1 MKRCMSILTAILLT
15 MCMII
20 VPVTS
25 VVAVEPTE
33 QANTNDGESI
43 SGSNTENDVSVT
55 STNGFGNLLGEELA
69 EKQAEQQENRGNN
82 IFSVDIQNNTANVN
96 FETTVPATVLVA
108 IYDEGGNR
116 MLTSATK
123 DVAADT
129 TNAVIALDG
138 EKIPEYF
145 YVRAYLIEPDSFKPL
160 STVYESPTY
169 TKEMQEFLRKTTDD
183 FDADKVV
190 NFDNDKKNNFAVYS
204 EDTKIITES
213 TEHNQ
218 VISADDENL
227 VYVIGNIDSTVSSL
241 QSGDVFAQTYG
252 EDGLLIVK
260 VDTININGTTATIKG
275 QNTSMDEVFDY
286 VKIDSISDMSDMEVD
301 TAEMDE
307 GLTYMGLVEPHS
319 TSTGASAAR
328 MAIEGEGSAEKF
340 FEYKLD
346 KEFSHDHAES
356 SDGEDTIDQ
365 KVKATGTIT
374 FKITAKVKYYLSFDE
389 KYLELSLADSLK
401 LDVSVSA
408 SVEAKL
414 HIGYFGF
421 SPVPGVFVELH
432 PCVVFKM
439 SAKIDLNAELKA
451 TISLKASSKTGITK
465 TSPKPELKATLSFE
479 GTIYI
484 GISLEPKL
492 VILHEKVAKASL
504 TAEAGI
510 EAKGTLKSSVTVSP
524 DGVQPSWVNE
534 SEHHECLA
542 CVQGEIYEKFTLK
555 GSVTFANKFKLEIN
569 LVDAKLKLSDFYYS
583 IDHQKFG
590 FGICPYKT
598 YKVDIDVESWDGT
611 KKLGG
616 AVLEYN
622 GQNYTADE
630 KGHAVI
636 FLPNGT
642 STVNVS
648 KEGYETMHEPVYV
661 SSKAMKTTI
670 RLLSPNGDPNAGQG
684 TSSEDD
690 PFANYFSKL
699 DVSIKDVQM
708 NGNTTA
714 VITSNGSLY
723 MFGNNTYGEVGCG
736 LKGEDIATPRKI
748 LNNIKMVS
756 VNGANH
762 TIAVAT
768 NGDLYTWGRNNYG
781 QLGDGTTIDSCV
793 PVKIMSNVKYVSAG
807 TCSSYAI
814 TENGD
819 LYSWGYNAYGQLGN
833 GTTNDSNVPQKIMRN
848 IASVYGEG
856 NSAAVITTSC
866 DLYTFG
872 RNVNSSLGIG
882 RTTDCSTPIRI
893 LKNVKDVYTADG
905 RFAILTNNQEL
916 YCWGYNGYGQI
927 GNGTTNEQISPVK
940 IMDNIVTIAISYYHT
955 LAITKSGDL
964 YVWGLNNCGQI
975 GNDSKTNQYYPVK
988 IMDNIV
994 SISSGYEFTAAVTKS
1009 GQLYTWGSNHFGQL
1023 GVDKPY
1029 GWNQTTPEKIM
1040 DNCAK
1045 VFCSGVSTAVI
1056 TYDNGVMDGYLYT
1069 FGDND
1074 YGHLGNGTY
1083 MDQYKPVRITL
1094 SGGKSTSTSAG
1105 TMTPTELTKTYS
1117 NLVPNSIY
1125 NFYVMKS
1132 RTEQAPLS
1140 AENLYYISQ
1149 ETADENGM
1157 LSITYTPTEAYETAD
1172 RFVVAMD
1179 KVNIASA
1186 NAEIADLIYTGE
1198 EQFVEPVISLDELE
1212 LTEGVDYEL
1221 TGDYSATEA
1230 GEYTVVINGIGK
1242 YRGTLSLT
1250 YSVIK
1255 EFLNQSDI
1263 DRDLIILGDEITI
1276 TAKAVGGVGDYRY
1289 NYYFRSLSDPYW
1301 SILDIDTTDSTLTFE
1316 PYKSGQFYIRVDVKD
1331 SSATVKSKVMLLDVK
1346 SRSLVNTSTLSA
1358 TKIDTGKN
1366 LYVTCSAEGGTGS
1379 YQYGVYYKNIFD
1391 NKWKTA
1397 QKYGNNAMISIP
1409 FEMEGMFDICVKVK
1423 DSSGSIARQYYGL
1436 TVENEKILP
1445 LKSKSSLS
1453 QTTIKLGD
1461 SITIKAAATGGKGQY
1476 TYAVYYK
1483 TANDDTWHT
1492 AQSFGENDKLT
1503 FTPEQQTVYDICV
1516 KVKDETG
1523 KTVKKYFT
1531 LKVVSPILA
1540 NVSKL
1545 SSENIDLGQ
1554 SVTLMGGGNGGDAPY
1569 TYAFLYRKE
1578 GASNWSLLGTK
1589 YGTESTANYTPKA
1602 EGTYDI
1608 RINVRDNT
1616 GTTATK
1622 EFKLSVVERLDP
1634 LVNNSTL
1641 SAESITLGESV
1652 KVTASAT
1659 GGKTTY
1665 KYAYYYRRVGTEK
1678 WTISGTE
1685 FGTAKTA
1692 TIKPAKA
1699 VDYEVKVVVKDSKD
1713 QTAEKLF
1720 TLKVSAPAALENT
1733 STISSTDGSAKV
1745 GQAITIN
1752 GSATGGTGTYKY
1764 AYYFKKSALT
1774 DWHVIGTEFT
1784 TKATSSY
1791 SPSSATS
1798 YDIRIV
1804 VKDGAGT
1811 TAEKIFTVKAVK

>member
-598 YKVDIDVESWDGT
+598 YKVDIDVESWR
-611 KKLGG
+611 
-616 AVLEYN
+616 
-622 GQNYTADE
+622 
-630 KGHAVI
+630 
-636 FLPNGT
+636 PC
-642 STVNVS
+642 
-648 KEGYETMHEPVYV
+648 
-661 SSKAMKTTI
+661 
-670 RLLSPNGDPNAGQG
+670 GDFPA
-684 TSSEDD
+684 E
-690 PFANYFSKL
+690 
-699 DVSIKDVQM
+699 
-708 NGNTTA
+708 
-714 VITSNGSLY
+714 
-723 MFGNNTYGEVGCG
+723 
-736 LKGEDIATPRKI
+736 
-748 LNNIKMVS
+748 
-756 VNGANH
+756 
-762 TIAVAT
+762 
-768 NGDLYTWGRNNYG
+768 RNQYG
-781 QLGDGTTIDSCV
+781 QCFKGRLRDHARTGVCFQQSNENYDS
-793 PVKIMSNVKYVSAG
+793 
-807 TCSSYAI
+807 
-814 TENGD
+814 
-819 LYSWGYNAYGQLGN
+819 
-833 GTTNDSNVPQKIMRN
+833 
-848 IASVYGEG
+848 
-856 NSAAVITTSC
+856 
-866 DLYTFG
+866 
-872 RNVNSSLGIG
+872 
-882 RTTDCSTPIRI
+882 
-893 LKNVKDVYTADG
+893 
-905 RFAILTNNQEL
+905 
-916 YCWGYNGYGQI
+916 
-927 GNGTTNEQISPVK
+927 
-940 IMDNIVTIAISYYHT
+940 
-955 LAITKSGDL
+955 
-964 YVWGLNNCGQI
+964 
-975 GNDSKTNQYYPVK
+975 
-988 IMDNIV
+988 
-994 SISSGYEFTAAVTKS
+994 
-1009 GQLYTWGSNHFGQL
+1009 
-1023 GVDKPY
+1023 
-1029 GWNQTTPEKIM
+1029 
-1040 DNCAK
+1040 
-1045 VFCSGVSTAVI
+1045 
-1056 TYDNGVMDGYLYT
+1056 
-1069 FGDND
+1069 
-1074 YGHLGNGTY
+1074 
-1083 MDQYKPVRITL
+1083 
-1094 SGGKSTSTSAG
+1094 
-1105 TMTPTELTKTYS
+1105 
-1117 NLVPNSIY
+1117 
-1125 NFYVMKS
+1125 
-1132 RTEQAPLS
+1132 
-1140 AENLYYISQ
+1140 
-1149 ETADENGM
+1149 
-1157 LSITYTPTEAYETAD
+1157 
-1172 RFVVAMD
+1172 FVV
-1179 KVNIASA
+1179 S
-1186 NAEIADLIYTGE
+1186 
-1198 EQFVEPVISLDELE
+1198 
-1212 LTEGVDYEL
+1212 
-1221 TGDYSATEA
+1221 
-1230 GEYTVVINGIGK
+1230 
-1242 YRGTLSLT
+1242 
-1250 YSVIK
+1250 
-1255 EFLNQSDI
+1255 
-1263 DRDLIILGDEITI
+1263 
-1276 TAKAVGGVGDYRY
+1276 
-1289 NYYFRSLSDPYW
+1289 
-1301 SILDIDTTDSTLTFE
+1301 
-1316 PYKSGQFYIRVDVKD
+1316 
-1331 SSATVKSKVMLLDVK
+1331 
-1346 SRSLVNTSTLSA
+1346 
-1358 TKIDTGKN
+1358 
-1366 LYVTCSAEGGTGS
+1366 
-1379 YQYGVYYKNIFD
+1379 
-1391 NKWKTA
+1391 
-1397 QKYGNNAMISIP
+1397 
-1409 FEMEGMFDICVKVK
+1409 
-1423 DSSGSIARQYYGL
+1423 
-1436 TVENEKILP
+1436 
-1445 LKSKSSLS
+1445 
-1453 QTTIKLGD
+1453 
-1461 SITIKAAATGGKGQY
+1461 
-1476 TYAVYYK
+1476 
-1483 TANDDTWHT
+1483 
-1492 AQSFGENDKLT
+1492 
-1503 FTPEQQTVYDICV
+1503 
-1516 KVKDETG
+1516 
-1523 KTVKKYFT
+1523 
-1531 LKVVSPILA
+1531 
-1540 NVSKL
+1540 
-1545 SSENIDLGQ
+1545 
-1554 SVTLMGGGNGGDAPY
+1554 
-1569 TYAFLYRKE
+1569 
-1578 GASNWSLLGTK
+1578 
-1589 YGTESTANYTPKA
+1589 
-1602 EGTYDI
+1602 
-1608 RINVRDNT
+1608 
-1616 GTTATK
+1616 
-1622 EFKLSVVERLDP
+1622 
-1634 LVNNSTL
+1634 
-1641 SAESITLGESV
+1641 
-1652 KVTASAT
+1652 
-1659 GGKTTY
+1659 
-1665 KYAYYYRRVGTEK
+1665 
-1678 WTISGTE
+1678 
-1685 FGTAKTA
+1685 
-1692 TIKPAKA
+1692 
-1699 VDYEVKVVVKDSKD
+1699 
-1713 QTAEKLF
+1713 
-1720 TLKVSAPAALENT
+1720 
-1733 STISSTDGSAKV
+1733 
-1745 GQAITIN
+1745 
-1752 GSATGGTGTYKY
+1752 
-1764 AYYFKKSALT
+1764 
-1774 DWHVIGTEFT
+1774 
-1784 TKATSSY
+1784 
-1791 SPSSATS
+1791 
-1798 YDIRIV
+1798 
-1804 VKDGAGT
+1804 
-1811 TAEKIFTVKAVK
+1811 